1 MEPEGIRAS
10 ILNTISALVNIYF
23 LQSYFQGLHFNI
35 QQVILMLETQ
45 KSNFEKYWHKGKGR
59 GNFKKNLLC
68 AGDRLYTEVNTMT
81 IILYMR
87 KMKTTH
93 YVRP

>member
-59 GNFKKNLLC
+59 GNF
-68 AGDRLYTEVNTMT
+68 
-81 IILYMR
+81 
-87 KMKTTH
+87 
-93 YVRP
+93 